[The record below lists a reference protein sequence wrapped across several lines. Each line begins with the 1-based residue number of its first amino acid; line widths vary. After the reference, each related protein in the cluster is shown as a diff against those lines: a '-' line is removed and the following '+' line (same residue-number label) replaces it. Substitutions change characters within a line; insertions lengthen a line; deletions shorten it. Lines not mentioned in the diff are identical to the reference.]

1 MIAKNIFLMALVA
14 FVVYKITKKRIR
26 RAASRNMFTV
36 QGFHTPGYLQ
46 PGCAARVVYLQ

>member
-1 MIAKNIFLMALVA
+1 
-14 FVVYKITKKRIR
+14 
-26 RAASRNMFTV
+26 MFTV